1 MYMYKLQ
8 KYHRQR
14 LSRKKY
20 TGLSLSRK
28 SYRRRCHAK
37 TNRCHNRSSTRRFR
51 KYTIKKGNNRVRK
64 NVQRGGLWSLSKGIQ
79 IVNTVYEPE
88 LSGTDRLKQY
98 VQRSQQENDRNQ
110 EIVNAL
116 KNYIKKQ
123 YPLSFGRTNA
133 VLTFSGE
140 TNAQVT
146 KLDSHNKRKFTA
158 AENRNEYIYIFEQSN
173 GNNTIYY
180 IVRCAQKNGCYPRFT
195 TFSQL
200 TDSVVEVDSVYGN
213 ILEGI
218 SRPLKGMEREVLRL
232 IVDKIE
238 GEHQTIFK
246 KSDDNSVKYR
256 IITRPQN
263 TANSVQSSKHS
274 FLYDNSSRTY
284 SSRTDSS
291 STDSSLTSNE

>member
-28 SYRRRCHAK
+28 SYRRRRHTK

-64 NVQRGGLWSLSKGIQ
+64 NVQRGGLWLSSKGIQ
-79 IVNTVYEPE
+79 IVNPVYESD
-88 LSGTDRLKQY
+88 LSNTKRLENF
-98 VQRSQQENDRNQ
+98 VQRSQQKLDMNQ
-110 EIVNAL
+110 EILDAL
-116 KNYIKKQ
+116 KNYIMKQ
-123 YPLSFGRTNA
+123 YPLSFGGTNSN
-133 VLTFSGE
+133 LTFFIE

-158 AENRNEYIYIFEQSN
+158 AENRNEYIYIFEQIN
-173 GNNTIYY
+173 GNDTIYY

-232 IVDKIE
+232 IVDEKKD
-238 GEHQTIFK
+238 EHQTIFK
-246 KSDDNSVKYR
+246 KVDDNSVKYR

-263 TANSVQSSKHS
+263 TANSVQSIIYS
-274 FLYDNSSRTY
+274 FPYDNSP
-284 SSRTDSS
+284 RTDS
-291 STDSSLTSNE
+291 

>member
-8 KYHRQR
+8 KYRRQR

-64 NVQRGGLWSLSKGIQ
+64 NVQRGGLWPSKGIQ
-79 IVNTVYEPE
+79 VVKPVYEPE
-88 LSGTDRLKQY
+88 ISGTERLAQY
-98 VQRSQQENDRNQ
+98 VQRSQQENVRNQ
-110 EIVNAL
+110 EIVDAL
-116 KNYIKKQ
+116 ENYIKKQ
-123 YPLSFGRTNA
+123 YPLSFGEPNSN
-133 VLTFSGE
+133 LTFFGE

-158 AENRNEYIYIFEQSN
+158 AENRNEYIYIFEQIN

-232 IVDKIE
+232 IVDEIE
-238 GEHQTIFK
+238 GKHQTIFK
-246 KSDDNSVKYR
+246 KFDDTSVKYR
-256 IITRPQN
+256 IITRPKN
-263 TANSVQSSKHS
+263 TANSVQSIQYS
-274 FLYDNSSRTY
+274 FPYDK

-291 STDSSLTSNE
+291 RTDSSRTDSSHIYND

>member
-28 SYRRRCHAK
+28 SYRRRRHTK

-64 NVQRGGLWSLSKGIQ
+64 NVQRGGLWSFKPRIHV
-79 IVNTVYEPE
+79 VNPVYVPE
-88 LSGTDRLKQY
+88 ISGTERLAQY
-98 VQRSQQENDRNQ
+98 VQRNQQKLDMNQ
-110 EIVNAL
+110 EIVDAL

-123 YPLSFGRTNA
+123 YPLSFGGTNYD
-133 VLTFSGE
+133 LTFSSE

-158 AENRNEYIYIFEQSN
+158 AENRNEYIYIFQQSN
-173 GNNTIYY
+173 GNKTIYY

-238 GEHQTIFK
+238 GEHQTIYK
-246 KSDDNSVKYR
+246 KFDDNSVKYR
-256 IITRPQN
+256 IITGTGPKT
-263 TANSVQSSKHS
+263 TANSVQSIKYS
-274 FLYDNSSRTY
+274 FPYDKSPRTY
-284 SSRTDSS
+284 SS
-291 STDSSLTSNE
+291 STDSSRTSNE

>member
-1 MYMYKLQ
+1 M
-8 KYHRQR
+8 
-14 LSRKKY
+14 
-20 TGLSLSRK
+20 
-28 SYRRRCHAK
+28 
-37 TNRCHNRSSTRRFR
+37 
-51 KYTIKKGNNRVRK
+51 
-64 NVQRGGLWSLSKGIQ
+64 
-79 IVNTVYEPE
+79 
-88 LSGTDRLKQY
+88 
-98 VQRSQQENDRNQ
+98 
-110 EIVNAL
+110 
-116 KNYIKKQ
+116 KQ

-133 VLTFSGE
+133 DLTFFGE

-232 IVDKIE
+232 IVDEKKD
-238 GEHQTIFK
+238 EHQTIFK
-246 KSDDNSVKYR
+246 KFDDYSVKYR
-256 IITRPQN
+256 IITGTGPKT
-263 TANSVQSSKHS
+263 TANSVQSIQYS
-274 FLYDNSSRTY
+274 YGN

-291 STDSSLTSNE
+291 LTDSSRTDS

>member
-28 SYRRRCHAK
+28 SYRRRRHTK

-64 NVQRGGLWSLSKGIQ
+64 NVQRGGLWSLSKRIKV
-79 IVNTVYEPE
+79 VNPVYVPE
-88 LSGTDRLKQY
+88 ISGTERLAQY
-98 VQRSQQENDRNQ
+98 VQRSQQKLDMNQ
-110 EIVNAL
+110 EIVDAL
-116 KNYIKKQ
+116 KNYIMKQ
-123 YPLSFGRTNA
+123 YPLSFGRTNSD
-133 VLTFSGE
+133 LTFSSE

-158 AENRNEYIYIFEQSN
+158 AENRNEYIYIFQQSN
-173 GNNTIYY
+173 GNDRIFY

-232 IVDKIE
+232 IVDKEIVGKHE
-238 GEHQTIFK
+238 TIYK
-246 KSDDNSVKYR
+246 KFDDNSVKYR

-263 TANSVQSSKHS
+263 TANSVQSIKYS
-274 FLYDNSSRTY
+274 FPYEK

-291 STDSSLTSNE
+291 STDSSRTSNE